1 MKLALALLLALGSF
15 ARALTLDAA
24 LARTLENN
32 PEIRHAKLDLE
43 LAAGRRLTLRA
54 IAFPDVRV
62 NVPAGVQGGKRAGE
76 DPVQPFAFAQ
86 GALTQALFNAAIPP
100 SLRRGNIE
108 LLLAQQRLNLAA
120 VEQLHTA
127 RLAFHTAAYQNA
139 LRGFAEAQRE
149 RLQANARA
157 QSDRY
162 QAGQADRQAVSVA
175 RVLEV
180 ELTPRV
186 EESRRASN
194 GALLTLAQAM
204 GENVSGLLPTID
216 EEVVF
221 APVEINVDAE
231 AQYALNRRTD
241 LKLARLLVQAARED
255 ERIARAAYYPQI
267 AATVSGTYIP
277 VTEIRRGGEGSARRS
292 DDIVSS
298 QARAGLAY
306 TWRVIDN
313 GRVGGVVMRQRA
325 LREANEAVLANL
337 EAQVPRELQRI
348 QNNLRSLQS
357 RHDALL
363 KAGVVAEQ
371 TARDVQNSLGQGLAS
386 QLEYRTAESS
396 FLQSRP
402 GLLAVAYE
410 QQVALAERDRITG
423 RYFQFSEAAGNVH

>member
-1 MKLALALLLALGSF
+1 M
-15 ARALTLDAA
+15 
-24 LARTLENN
+24 
-32 PEIRHAKLDLE
+32 
-43 LAAGRRLTLRA
+43 
-54 IAFPDVRV
+54 
-62 NVPAGVQGGKRAGE
+62 GE
-76 DPVQPFAFAQ
+76 D
-86 GALTQALFNAAIPP
+86 
-100 SLRRGNIE
+100 
-108 LLLAQQRLNLAA
+108 
-120 VEQLHTA
+120 
-127 RLAFHTAAYQNA
+127 
-139 LRGFAEAQRE
+139 
-149 RLQANARA
+149 
-157 QSDRY
+157 
-162 QAGQADRQAVSVA
+162 
-175 RVLEV
+175 
-180 ELTPRV
+180 
-186 EESRRASN
+186 
-194 GALLTLAQAM
+194 
-204 GENVSGLLPTID
+204 VSGLLPTID

-363 KAGVVAEQ
+363 KAGAVAEQ

-396 FLQSRP
+396 FLQSRA